1 MVCKEKKWL
10 TLPTVYAGKIK
21 FFLIFTKLTGI
32 KNFNSLANIKNYLN
46 YIYIY
51 MSQINWFYSISSNN
65 LA

>member
-51 MSQINWFYSISSNN
+51 VTNQLILFNFF
-65 LA
+65 

>member
-32 KNFNSLANIKNYLN
+32 KNFNSANIKNYLN
-46 YIYIY
+46 YIY
-51 MSQINWFYSISSNN
+51 MSQINWFYSIFSNN